1 MNLDEGLQ
9 AFVTEAGE
17 LLAEMEAGLLHLGD
31 PTAREESVNAIF
43 RAAHTIKG
51 TAGLFALDYIVLF
64 THAVESVLEEVRNG
78 ALPLDPELVAL
89 LLDCA
94 DQMAAMVRDVEGGG
108 RGDFGERCRPQLA
121 ALHAYL
127 APQPGLADLL
137 PQSFLAPAPE
147 EGRWLVS
154 LEFGRDV
161 FRQGMDPAA
170 FIAYLGR
177 LGRIVALVTVA
188 EGLPPAAHMDPQSCY
203 LGFEIVLETAAGVE
217 EITKVFE
224 FLHDECTV
232 RLLPPGSRAEDY
244 QQLAN
249 ALPLH
254 RAALAQVLQASGLG
268 TITPPAYPVTASS
281 PRPAD
286 AAAPVA
292 PAEPAVPPALAPA
305 PARGAES
312 RTESRTIRVDAE
324 RLGQLINLVG
334 ELIIA
339 SARTQMLASRFK
351 DAALQDSSS
360 VLGELVEQ
368 VRDSAL
374 QLRMV
379 KIGATF
385 NRFQRVVH
393 DVAREIGKDIRL
405 VLSGEEVELDK
416 TMVERIGEPLTHL
429 VRNAIDHG
437 IEPAALRRQRG
448 KPEQGTVSLN
458 AYHDSGSIVIEVG
471 DDGGGLQRERIIACA
486 IERGLLDP
494 EHKPG
499 DSELFALVFEPGFST
514 AGQVTS
520 LSGRGV
526 GMDVVKRHIE
536 ALRGSIAIESEEG
549 HGTTVRVRLPLTL
562 AIMDCM
568 LVTVGASRF
577 AIPLGTIEECV
588 EYERDGARGFV
599 DLRGEALP
607 TVPLRA
613 LFRLQGGAPRRESVL
628 VVHHAGQRAGLV
640 VDSLQG
646 QCQAVIKPLSPVF
659 SGIACL
665 SGSTV
670 LGSGDVALILDV
682 PALLKQLQARPAG
695 NLAA

>member
-17 LLAEMEAGLLHLGD
+17 LLAEMEAGLLNLGD
-31 PTAREESVNAIF
+31 PLAREESINAIF

-64 THAVESVLEEVRNG
+64 THAAESVLEEVRNG
-78 ALPLDPELVAL
+78 ALPLDDELVAL
-89 LLDCA
+89 LLKCA
-94 DQMAAMVRDVEGGG
+94 DQIGALVRDVERGG
-108 RGDFGERCRPQLA
+108 RGDLREQCSPQLE

-127 APQPGLADLL
+127 APSSGTVESPSL
-137 PQSFLAPAPE
+137 PALGTARDDAAS
-147 EGRWLVS
+147 GNWLVS

-161 FRQGMDPAA
+161 FRHGMDPAS

-177 LGRIVALVTVA
+177 LGRIIALATVDD
-188 EGLPPAAHMDPQSCY
+188 GLPPPGEMDPESCY
-203 LGFEIVLETAAGVE
+203 LGFELVLETSADEE
-217 EITKVFE
+217 EISKIFE
-224 FLHDECTV
+224 FLHGECTL
-232 RLLPPGSRAEDY
+232 RLLPPGSGNEEY
-244 QQLAN
+244 QRLAD

-254 RAALAQVLQASGLG
+254 GAAIAEVLKVSGLG
-268 TITPPAYPVTASS
+268 Q
-281 PRPAD
+281 
-286 AAAPVA
+286 VA
-292 PAEPAVPPALAPA
+292 PPALPSPSAPLRA
-305 PARGAES
+305 DPAVGGVTS
-312 RTESRTIRVDAE
+312 RQTDSRTIRVDAE
-324 RLGQLINLVG
+324 RLGQLITLVG

-339 SARTQMLASRFK
+339 SARTQMIGNRFK
-351 DAALQDSSS
+351 DTDLHDSTSALAD
-360 VLGELVEQ
+360 LVEQ

-405 VLSGEEVELDK
+405 VLGGEEVELDK
-416 TMVERIGEPLTHL
+416 TLVERIGDPLTHL

-437 IEPAALRRQRG
+437 IEPAEVRRQRG
-448 KPEQGTVSLN
+448 KPPYGTVTLN
-458 AYHDSGSIVIEVG
+458 AFHDSGSVVIEVS
-471 DDGGGLQRERIIACA
+471 DDGGGLQRDRIIACA

-494 EHKPG
+494 EHKPS
-499 DSELFALVFEPGFST
+499 DSEVFALTFEPGFST
-514 AGQVTS
+514 AGQVTN

-526 GMDVVKRHIE
+526 GMDVVKRNIE
-536 ALRGSIAIESEEG
+536 ALRGSITIDSEAG
-549 HGTTVRVRLPLTL
+549 CGTTVRVRLPLTL

-588 EYERDGARGFV
+588 EYERDGQRDFV
-599 DLRGEALP
+599 DLRGEVLP
-607 TVPLRA
+607 TASLRE
-613 LFRLQGGAPRRESVL
+613 LFRLRSSAPRRESVL
-628 VVHHAGQRAGLV
+628 VVRHAGQRAGLV

-659 SGIACL
+659 SGISCL

-670 LGSGDVALILDV
+670 LGSGDVALILDI
-682 PALLKQLQARPAG
+682 PALLKQLQARSAG

>member
-31 PTAREESVNAIF
+31 PAAREESVNAIF

-78 ALPLDPELVAL
+78 AQPLDPELVAL

-94 DQMAAMVRDVEGGG
+94 DQIAAMVRDVEGGG
-108 RGDFGERCRPQLA
+108 HGDFGERCQPQLA

-127 APQPGLADLL
+127 APTPGLADLL
-137 PQSFLAPAPE
+137 PQSPLGQAPAA
-147 EGRWLVS
+147 GCWLVS
-154 LEFGRDV
+154 LEFGPDV

-170 FIAYLGR
+170 FIAYLAR
-177 LGRIVALVTVA
+177 LGRIVALATVA
-188 EGLPPAAHMDPQSCY
+188 DGLPPPEQMDPLSCY
-203 LGFEIVLETAAGVE
+203 LGFEIVLETSAGAE
-217 EITKVFE
+217 EISKVFE
-224 FLHDECTV
+224 FLHDECTL

-254 RAALAQVLQASGLG
+254 GTALADVLQASGLG
-268 TITPPAYPVTASS
+268 TVTPPA
-281 PRPAD
+281 R
-286 AAAPVA
+286 A
-292 PAEPAVPPALAPA
+292 PALVPA
-305 PARGAES
+305 PAAARG
-312 RTESRTIRVDAE
+312 TESRTIRVDAE

-405 VLSGEEVELDK
+405 VLGGEEVELDK

-448 KPEQGTVSLN
+448 KPVQGTVSLN

-471 DDGGGLQRERIIACA
+471 DDGGGLQRERILACA
-486 IERGLLDP
+486 VERGLLDP
-494 EHKPG
+494 EHLPG

-514 AGQVTS
+514 AGQVTN

-536 ALRGSIAIESEEG
+536 ALRGSIAIDSEEG
-549 HGTTVRVRLPLTL
+549 RGTTVRVRLPLTL

-568 LVTVGASRF
+568 LVTVGTSRF

-588 EYERDGARGFV
+588 EYERDGERGFV
-599 DLRGEALP
+599 DLRGAALP

-613 LFRLQGGAPRRESVL
+613 LFNAHGDAPRRESVL

>member
-17 LLAEMEAGLLHLGD
+17 LLAEMEAGLLNLGD
-31 PTAREESVNAIF
+31 PAAREEAVNAIF

-51 TAGLFALDYIVLF
+51 TAGLFGLDYIVLF
-64 THAVESVLEEVRNG
+64 THAVESVLDEVRNA
-78 ALPLDPELVAL
+78 ALPLDEELVSL
-89 LLDCA
+89 LLECA
-94 DQMAAMVRDVEGGG
+94 DQLNAMVGDVERGGH
-108 RGDFGERCRPQLA
+108 GDLGERCRPQLD

-127 APQPGLADLL
+127 AP
-137 PQSFLAPAPE
+137 APVMAPKHPALDANDYAGE
-147 EGRWLVS
+147 SGCWLVS

-161 FRQGMDPAA
+161 FRQGMDPAS

-177 LGRIVALVTVA
+177 LGRIVALATVDG
-188 EGLPPAAHMDPQSCY
+188 GLPPPEQMDPQSCY
-203 LGFEIVLETAAGVE
+203 LGFEIVLETAANAE
-217 EITKVFE
+217 EISKVFE

-232 RLLPPGSRAEDY
+232 RLLPPGSSNDEFQR
-244 QQLAN
+244 LADL
-249 ALPLH
+249 LPLH
-254 RAALAQVLQASGLG
+254 GSAIADLLQASALG
-268 TITPPAYPVTASS
+268 TVVPPPTVASQVEH
-281 PRPAD
+281 AGG
-286 AAAPVA
+286 AAPVR
-292 PAEPAVPPALAPA
+292 PH
-305 PARGAES
+305 
-312 RTESRTIRVDAE
+312 ESRTIRVDAE
-324 RLGQLINLVG
+324 RLGQLITLVG

-339 SARTQMLASRFK
+339 SARTQMIGSRFK
-351 DAALQDSSS
+351 DTDLQDSTSA
-360 VLGELVEQ
+360 LAGLVEQ

-385 NRFQRVVH
+385 GRFQRVVH

-416 TMVERIGEPLTHL
+416 TLVERIGDPLTHL

-437 IEPAALRRQRG
+437 IEAPEVRRQLG
-448 KPEQGTVSLN
+448 KPVQGTVSLN
-458 AYHDSGSIVIEVG
+458 AFHDSGSIVIEVG
-471 DDGGGLQRERIIACA
+471 DDGGGLRRERIIASA

-494 EHKPG
+494 DHKAS
-499 DSELFALVFEPGFST
+499 DSEVFALIFEPGFST
-514 AGQVTS
+514 ASEVTS

-526 GMDVVKRHIE
+526 GMDVVKRNIE
-536 ALRGSIAIESEEG
+536 ALRGSITIDSEAG
-549 HGTTVRVRLPLTL
+549 RGTTVRVRLPLTL

-568 LVTVGASRF
+568 LVTVGGSRF

-588 EYERDGARGFV
+588 EYAPEGRRGFV
-599 DLRGEALP
+599 DLRGDVLP
-607 TVPLRA
+607 TVALRD
-613 LFRLQGGAPRRESVL
+613 LFRLQGAAPRRESVL
-628 VVHHAGQRAGLV
+628 VVRHAGQRAGLV

-659 SGIACL
+659 SGISCL

-670 LGSGDVALILDV
+670 LGSGDVALILDI
-682 PALLKQLQARPAG
+682 PALLKQLQARQPG

>member
-17 LLAEMEAGLLHLGD
+17 LLAEMEAGLLKLGE
-31 PTAREESVNAIF
+31 PAAREEAVNAIF

-78 ALPLDPELVAL
+78 ALPLDEELVAL
-89 LLDCA
+89 LLKCA
-94 DQMAAMVRDVEGGG
+94 DQIAAMVRDVERGGQ
-108 RGDFGERCRPQLA
+108 GDFGERCGPQLA

-127 APQPGLADLL
+127 APTPGLPDVL
-137 PQSFLAPAPE
+137 PGSPLAPAPE
-147 EGRWLVS
+147 AGRWLVS

-170 FIAYLGR
+170 FIAYLER
-177 LGRIVALVTVA
+177 LGDIVALATVA
-188 EGLPPAAHMDPQSCY
+188 EGLPPPELMDPQSCY
-203 LGFEIVLETAAGVE
+203 LGFEIVLQTRASAD
-217 EITKVFE
+217 EISKVFE
-224 FLHDECTV
+224 FLHDECTL
-232 RLLPPGSRAEDY
+232 RLQPPGSRSEDY
-244 QQLAN
+244 QRLADT
-249 ALPLH
+249 LPLH
-254 RAALAQVLQASGLG
+254 GAALAQVLQASGLG
-268 TITPPAYPVTASS
+268 TVT
-281 PRPAD
+281 
-286 AAAPVA
+286 
-292 PAEPAVPPALAPA
+292 PAVPAAGALAQPPALQGLPA
-305 PARGAES
+305 ALAGAGAVASQPMTPGRGG
-312 RTESRTIRVDAE
+312 ESRTIRVDAD

-339 SARTQMLASRFK
+339 SARTQMLAGRFK
-351 DAALQDSSS
+351 DAALHDSSCA
-360 VLGELVEQ
+360 LGELVEQ

-405 VLSGEEVELDK
+405 VLGGEDVELDK

-437 IEPAALRRQRG
+437 IEAAELRRQRG
-448 KPEQGTVSLN
+448 KPLQGTVSLN

-471 DDGGGLQRERIIACA
+471 DDGGGLQRDRIIACA
-486 IERGLLDP
+486 VERGLLDP
-494 EHKPG
+494 EHKPA

-536 ALRGSIAIESEEG
+536 ALRGSIAIESEAG
-549 HGTTVRVRLPLTL
+549 RGTTVRVRLPLTL

-588 EYERDGARGFV
+588 EYERDGQRGFV
-599 DLRGEALP
+599 DLRGEVLP

-613 LFRLQGGAPRRESVL
+613 LFRLPGSAPRRESVL

-682 PALLKQLQARPAG
+682 PAMLKQLQARPAG

>member
-1 MNLDEGLQ
+1 MDLDEGLQ

-31 PTAREESVNAIF
+31 PAAREESVNAIF

-78 ALPLDPELVAL
+78 ALPLDQELVAL
-89 LLDCA
+89 LLECA
-94 DQMAAMVRDVEGGG
+94 DQIAAMVRDVERGG
-108 RGDFGERCRPQLA
+108 RGDFGERCAPQLA

-127 APQPGLADLL
+127 APAPGLADLL
-137 PQSFLAPAPE
+137 PDSPLAPAPITE
-147 EGRWLVS
+147 AVAETGRWLVS

-177 LGRIVALVTVA
+177 LGEIVALATVA
-188 EGLPPAAHMDPQSCY
+188 DGLPPPELMDPHSCY
-203 LGFEIVLETAAGVE
+203 LGFEIVLETGAGADD
-217 EITKVFE
+217 IARVFE
-224 FLHDECTV
+224 FLHDQCTL
-232 RLLPPGSRAEDY
+232 RLLPPGSRGEDY
-244 QQLAN
+244 QQLADT
-249 ALPLH
+249 LPLH
-254 RAALAQVLQASGLG
+254 SAAIAHVLQASGLG
-268 TITPPAYPVTASS
+268 TVTPAA
-281 PRPAD
+281 RPA
-286 AAAPVA
+286 A
-292 PAEPAVPPALAPA
+292 PAAVPPAASAGAAPGGPLAPGRVA
-305 PARGAES
+305 
-312 RTESRTIRVDAE
+312 ESRTIRVDAD

-360 VLGELVEQ
+360 ALGELVEQ

-405 VLSGEEVELDK
+405 VLGGEEVELDK

-437 IEPAALRRQRG
+437 IEPAELRRQRG
-448 KPEQGTVSLN
+448 KPLQGTVSLN

-486 IERGLLDP
+486 VEHGLLQP
-494 EHKPG
+494 EHTPA
-499 DSELFALVFEPGFST
+499 DSELFALIFEPGFST

-536 ALRGSIAIESEEG
+536 ALRGSIAIDSEAG
-549 HGTTVRVRLPLTL
+549 RGTTVRVRLPLTL

-588 EYERDGARGFV
+588 EYEPDGQRGFV
-599 DLRGEALP
+599 DLRGDVLP

-613 LFRLQGGAPRRESVL
+613 LFRLQGAAPRRESVL
-628 VVHHAGQRAGLV
+628 VVRHAGQRAGLV

>member
-17 LLAEMEAGLLHLGD
+17 LLAEMEAGLLNLGD
-31 PTAREESVNAIF
+31 PQACDESINAIF

-64 THAVESVLEEVRNG
+64 THAAESVLEEVRSG
-78 ALPLDPELVAL
+78 ALPLDEELVAL
-89 LLDCA
+89 LLKCA
-94 DQMAAMVRDVEGGG
+94 DQIGAMVRDVERGGK
-108 RGDFGERCRPQLA
+108 GDLGAQCNPQLE

-127 APQPGLADLL
+127 APSSALDAPSL
-137 PQSFLAPAPE
+137 PALGTVRDDAVS
-147 EGRWLVS
+147 GSWLVS

-161 FRQGMDPAA
+161 FRHGMDPAS

-177 LGRIVALVTVA
+177 LGSIIALVTVD
-188 EGLPPAAHMDPQSCY
+188 EGLPPPGDMDAESCY
-203 LGFEIVLETAAGVE
+203 LGFELVLETSADAE
-217 EITKVFE
+217 EISKVFE
-224 FLHDECTV
+224 FLHGECTL
-232 RLLPPGSRAEDY
+232 RLLPPGSGNEEFQR
-244 QQLAN
+244 LAN

-254 RAALAQVLQASGLG
+254 GAAIAEVLKASGLG
-268 TITPPAYPVTASS
+268 Q
-281 PRPAD
+281 
-286 AAAPVA
+286 VA
-292 PAEPAVPPALAPA
+292 PPALPSPPA
-305 PARGAES
+305 PLRAGTAAGAAPP
-312 RTESRTIRVDAE
+312 RQADSRTIRVDAE
-324 RLGQLINLVG
+324 RLGQLITLVG

-339 SARTQMLASRFK
+339 SARTQMNGNRLKDSDLHDSTSALA
-351 DAALQDSSS
+351 
-360 VLGELVEQ
+360 GLVEQ

-405 VLSGEEVELDK
+405 VLDGEEVELDK
-416 TMVERIGEPLTHL
+416 TLVERIGDPLTHL

-437 IEPAALRRQRG
+437 IEPAEVRRHRG
-448 KPEQGTVSLN
+448 KPLYGTVSLN
-458 AYHDSGSIVIEVG
+458 AFHDSGSVVIEVS

-486 IERGLLDP
+486 VERGLLDP

-499 DSELFALVFEPGFST
+499 DSEVFALIFEPGFST
-514 AGQVTS
+514 AGQVTN

-526 GMDVVKRHIE
+526 GMDVVKRNIE
-536 ALRGSIAIESEEG
+536 ALRGSIAIDSEAG
-549 HGTTVRVRLPLTL
+549 RGTTVRVRLPLTL

-588 EYERDGARGFV
+588 EYEPEGRRDFV
-599 DLRGEALP
+599 DLRGEVLP
-607 TVPLRA
+607 TVSLRE
-613 LFRLQGGAPRRESVL
+613 LFRLCSAAPRRESVL
-628 VVHHAGQRAGLV
+628 VVRHAGQRAGLV

-659 SGIACL
+659 SGISCL

>member
-1 MNLDEGLQ
+1 MDLDDGLQ

-17 LLAEMEAGLLHLGD
+17 LLAEMEAGLLKLGESG
-31 PTAREESVNAIF
+31 AREEAVNAIF

-51 TAGLFALDYIVLF
+51 TAGLFGLDYIVLF
-64 THAVESVLEEVRNG
+64 THAVESVLDEVRND
-78 ALPLDPELVAL
+78 ALPLDDNLVAL
-89 LLDCA
+89 LLACA
-94 DQMAAMVRDVEGGG
+94 DQIGGLVRDVEHGG
-108 RGDFGERCRPQLA
+108 RGELGERCRPQLD

-127 APQPGLADLL
+127 AP
-137 PQSFLAPAPE
+137 APAPALAARHGGAGTDGDSGAA
-147 EGRWLVS
+147 GRWLVS

-161 FRQGMDPAA
+161 FRQGMDPAS

-177 LGRIVALVTVA
+177 LGRIVALATVDS
-188 EGLPPAAHMDPQSCY
+188 GLPPPQQMDPQSCY
-203 LGFEIVLETAAGVE
+203 LGFQVVLETLAGAE
-217 EITKVFE
+217 EISKVFE
-224 FLHDECTV
+224 FLHDECTLH
-232 RLLPPGSRAEDY
+232 LLPPGSSDEDFQRLAE
-244 QQLAN
+244 

-254 RAALAQVLQASGLG
+254 GAAIAEVLRASALGTIAAPLPPPSLEGAVLQA
-268 TITPPAYPVTASS
+268 
-281 PRPAD
+281 
-286 AAAPVA
+286 A
-292 PAEPAVPPALAPA
+292 PAA
-305 PARGAES
+305 GATAT
-312 RTESRTIRVDAE
+312 RPHESRTIRVDAE
-324 RLGQLINLVG
+324 RLGQLITLVG

-339 SARTQMLASRFK
+339 SARTQMLGGRFK
-351 DAALQDSSS
+351 DADLQDSTAA
-360 VLGELVEQ
+360 LAGLVEQ

-405 VLSGEEVELDK
+405 VLSGEDVELDK
-416 TMVERIGEPLTHL
+416 TLVERIGDPLTHL

-437 IEPAALRRQRG
+437 IEATEVRRQRG
-448 KPEQGTVSLN
+448 KPVQGTVSLN
-458 AYHDSGSIVIEVG
+458 AFHDSGSVVIEVG
-471 DDGGGLQRERIIACA
+471 DDGGGLQRERIIASA

-499 DSELFALVFEPGFST
+499 DSEVFALIFEPGFST
-514 AGQVTS
+514 ASAVTS

-526 GMDVVKRHIE
+526 GMDVVKRNIE
-536 ALRGSIAIESEEG
+536 ALRGSISIDSEAG
-549 HGTTVRVRLPLTL
+549 RGTTVRVRLPLTL

-568 LVTVGASRF
+568 LVTVGGSRF

-588 EYERDGARGFV
+588 EYEREGQRGFV
-599 DLRGEALP
+599 DLRGDVLP
-607 TVPLRA
+607 TAALRQ
-613 LFRLQGGAPRRESVL
+613 LFRLPGAAPRRESVL
-628 VVHHAGQRAGLV
+628 VVRHAGQRAGLV

-659 SGIACL
+659 SGISCL

-670 LGSGDVALILDV
+670 LGSGDVALILDI
-682 PALLKQLQARPAG
+682 PALLKQLQAKQAG

>member
-31 PTAREESVNAIF
+31 PAAREESVNAIF

-64 THAVESVLEEVRNG
+64 THAVEGVLEEVRNG

-94 DQMAAMVRDVEGGG
+94 DQMAAMVRDVECGGH
-108 RGDFGERCRPQLA
+108 GDFGERCGPQLA

-127 APQPGLADLL
+127 APQPSLADLL
-137 PQSFLAPAPE
+137 PEGLLAPLPE
-147 EGRWLVS
+147 AGCWLVS

-177 LGRIVALVTVA
+177 LGRIVALATVT
-188 EGLPPAAHMDPQSCY
+188 EGLPPPEQMDPQSCY
-203 LGFEIVLETAAGVE
+203 LGFEIVLETSAGAE
-217 EITKVFE
+217 EISKVFE
-224 FLHDECTV
+224 FLHDQCTL
-232 RLLPPGSRAEDY
+232 RLLPPGSRSEDY
-244 QQLAN
+244 QQLAQE
-249 ALPLH
+249 LPLH
-254 RAALAQVLQASGLG
+254 GAALAEVLQASGLG
-268 TITPPAYPVTASS
+268 KITPPASS
-281 PRPAD
+281 V
-286 AAAPVA
+286 AAPAVRPIEAAEAADPAAQQAFA
-292 PAEPAVPPALAPA
+292 PVPG
-305 PARGAES
+305 RGA
-312 RTESRTIRVDAE
+312 ESRTIRVDAA

-405 VLSGEEVELDK
+405 VLGGEEVELDK

-448 KPEQGTVSLN
+448 KPLQGTVSLN

-471 DDGGGLQRERIIACA
+471 DDGGGLQRERIMACA

-494 EHKPG
+494 EHKPA
-499 DSELFALVFEPGFST
+499 DSDLFALIFEPGFST

-536 ALRGSIAIESEEG
+536 ALRGSIAIESAEG
-549 HGTTVRVRLPLTL
+549 QGTTVRVRLPLTL

-588 EYERDGARGFV
+588 EYERDGERGFV
-599 DLRGEALP
+599 DLRGTALP

>member
-1 MNLDEGLQ
+1 MDLDEGLQ

-17 LLAEMEAGLLHLGD
+17 LLAEIEAALLHLGD
-31 PTAREESVNAIF
+31 PAARDEAVHAIF
-43 RAAHTIKG
+43 RAVHTIKG
-51 TAGLFALDYIVLF
+51 TAGLFSLEYIVLF
-64 THAVESVLEEVRNG
+64 THALESVLEEVRDG
-78 ALPLDPELVAL
+78 AQPLDEDLVAL
-89 LLDCA
+89 LLACS
-94 DQMAAMVRDVEGGG
+94 DQIGAMVRDVEQGGQG
-108 RGDFGERCRPQLA
+108 ELGERCRPQLE

-127 APQPGLADLL
+127 APTPGLADLL
-137 PQSFLAPAPE
+137 PDSSLASLGTVADA
-147 EGRWLVS
+147 GRWLIS
-154 LEFGRDV
+154 LEFGQDV

-177 LGRIVALVTVA
+177 LGRIVALATVD
-188 EGLPPAAHMDPQSCY
+188 EGIPPPAQMDPRSCY
-203 LGFEIVLETAAGVE
+203 LGFAIVLETAAGAD

-224 FLHDECTV
+224 FLHEECKL
-232 RLLPPGSRAEDY
+232 RLLPPGSSEADY
-244 QQLAN
+244 QRLAD

-254 RAALAQVLQASGLG
+254 GAAIASVLAEGGLGSIVRKAAPPVASLPDANTPGTLGGRAA
-268 TITPPAYPVTASS
+268 
-281 PRPAD
+281 
-286 AAAPVA
+286 
-292 PAEPAVPPALAPA
+292 
-305 PARGAES
+305 
-312 RTESRTIRVDAE
+312 ESRTIRVDAD

-334 ELIIA
+334 ELITA
-339 SARTQMLASRFK
+339 SARTQMLAARFK
-351 DAALQDSSS
+351 DVDLRDSASALGD
-360 VLGELVEQ
+360 LVEQ

-405 VLSGEEVELDK
+405 VLGGEDVELDK
-416 TMVERIGEPLTHL
+416 TLVERIGEPLTHL

-437 IEPAALRRQRG
+437 IEPAEVRRQRG

-458 AYHDSGSIVIEVG
+458 AYHDSGSIMIEVG

-499 DSELFALVFEPGFST
+499 DNELFALLFEPGFST

-536 ALRGSIAIESEEG
+536 ALRGSISIQSEAG
-549 HGTTVRVRLPLTL
+549 RGTTVRVRLPLTL

-568 LVTVGASRF
+568 LVTAGASRF
-577 AIPLGTIEECV
+577 AVPLDTIEECV
-588 EYERDGARGFV
+588 EYAREDKRDFV
-599 DLRGEALP
+599 DLRGEVLP
-607 TVPLRA
+607 TVALRT
-613 LFRLQGGAPRRESVL
+613 LFRLQGSAPRRESVL
-628 VVHHAGQRAGLV
+628 VVRHAGQRVGLV
-640 VDSLQG
+640 VDGLQG
-646 QCQAVIKPLSPVF
+646 QCQAVIKPLGPVF
-659 SGIACL
+659 SGVHCL

-670 LGSGDVALILDV
+670 LGGGDVALILDV

-695 NLAA
+695 SLAA